1 MVFTWSNNLVAKMK
15 IATLVGSLRA
25 GSINLRLAKAVQ
37 NLARG
42 RFETV
47 RIPLADL
54 PMYNDDLFTPEPPGA
69 VSAFKNQI
77 AAAHGVLFVM
87 PEYNRSI
94 PAVLKNAVD
103 WGSRPYGRN
112 SFGGKPA
119 AIVGIAPGNIGT
131 AVGQAHLRAS
141 LMVLDMGVMGQPEIY
156 LKYTEGMFDAQDE
169 VVDPGVRKLLD
180 GFVDRFAIWC
190 SRFDEPAAASQP
202 GR

>member
-1 MVFTWSNNLVAKMK
+1 MR

-25 GSINLRLAKAVQ
+25 GSINLKLAKAVKK
-37 NLARG
+37 LAGARLQLDLVG
-42 RFETV
+42 
-47 RIPLADL
+47 LSDL
-54 PMYNDDLFTPEPPGA
+54 PMYNDDLFTPEPPAPVATFKAQIEASRGA
-69 VSAFKNQI
+69 
-77 AAAHGVLFVM
+77 LFVM

-112 SFGGKPA
+112 SFSGKPA
-119 AIVGIAPGNIGT
+119 AILGIAPGNIGT

-156 LKYTEGMFDAQDE
+156 LKYADGMFDAEDE
-169 VVDPGVRKLLD
+169 ITDLGVRKLLD
-180 GFVDRFAIWC
+180 GFIDRFAVWC
-190 SRFDEPAAASQP
+190 ARFDEPAATSQP